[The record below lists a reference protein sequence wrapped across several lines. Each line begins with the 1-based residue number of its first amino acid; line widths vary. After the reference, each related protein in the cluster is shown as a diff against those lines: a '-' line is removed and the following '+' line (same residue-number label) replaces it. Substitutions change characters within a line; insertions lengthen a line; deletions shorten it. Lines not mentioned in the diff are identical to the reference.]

1 MSEVESPVITVS
13 DILKILD
20 QVPVWKVLTKTPGRL
35 DALEKRIAA
44 LEEAKM
50 LPGVSPGEPCPAC
63 GAHALRRTS
72 SEKTKGHMA
81 VFGARDEVWTCT
93 SCGATDVRENV
104 KNH

>member
-1 MSEVESPVITVS
+1 MLSVS

-50 LPGVSPGEPCPAC
+50 LPGLSPGEPCPAC

-72 SEKTKGHMA
+72 SEKSKGPMA
-81 VFGARDEVWTCT
+81 DLGARDEVWTCA
-93 SCGATDVRENV
+93 SCGEKDVRAAV
-104 KNH
+104 R